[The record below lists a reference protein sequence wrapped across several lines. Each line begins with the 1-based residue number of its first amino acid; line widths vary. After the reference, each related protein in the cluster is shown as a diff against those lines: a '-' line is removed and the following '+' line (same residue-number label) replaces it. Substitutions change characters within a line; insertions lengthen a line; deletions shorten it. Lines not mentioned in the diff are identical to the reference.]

1 MFQDIGSNTTGL
13 PEGGNDRSH
22 TVISKETKATSL
34 MNNTPRPHGKVGVPA
49 CTRAYVGS
57 ATYGLNVASLR
68 PRGSSLQGRKE
79 ATHLPRV
86 LETAIWRV

>member
-1 MFQDIGSNTTGL
+1 MVQGGASNTSWL
-13 PEGGNDRSH
+13 PGGNDRSH

-34 MNNTPRPHGKVGVPA
+34 MNNTPRPHGKVGVRA
-49 CTRAYVGS
+49 CKSAYVGS
-57 ATYGLNVASLR
+57 ATYGMHVASLR
-68 PRGSSLQGRKE
+68 PRGLSLQGRKE